1 MTNGSF
7 RAVRSESDFIDAAAQ
22 VGYPE
27 IKDLQ
32 TLDANNGIER
42 WLKYVS
48 PEGKRQDTA
57 HTYLHPKL
65 ESGKYPNLHV
75 LVESHVVRVLF
86 DGKRAVGVEY
96 RPNPEFQIATA
107 LTSTPVRTV
116 QARKLVVVSCG
127 ACGTPP
133 VLERSGVGSNAI
145 LERAGIPVIH
155 ELPGVGQG
163 YEDHQ
168 LSLYPY
174 RSSLEPHETID
185 CILSGRS
192 DLTTLM
198 EKKDKIL
205 GWNSVDISSKIRP
218 TEDEVTALGPEFR
231 EAWDRDFKNAPA
243 RPLMLLGLV
252 SW

>member
-1 MTNGSF
+1 M
-7 RAVRSESDFIDAAAQ
+7 RSESDFIDAAAQ

-48 PEGKRQDTA
+48 ADGKRQDTA

-65 ESGKYPNLHV
+65 ESGQYPNLHV
-75 LVESHVVRVLF
+75 LVESQVVRVLF

-107 LTSTPVRTV
+107 LTSTPIRTV
-116 QARKLVVVSCG
+116 QARKLVIVSCG

-133 VLERSGVGSNAI
+133 VLERSGVGSNAV
-145 LERAGIPVIH
+145 LERAGIPVVH
-155 ELPGVGQG
+155 ELAGVGKG

-168 LSLYPY
+168 LCLYPY
-174 RSSLEPHETID
+174 RTGLEPHETID

-192 DLTTLM
+192 DLATLM

-205 GWNSVDISSKIRP
+205 GWNSIDISSKIRP

-231 EAWDRDFKNAPA
+231 NAWDRDFKDAPA